1 MTTSWT
7 GVGVAEAEAD
17 REAEA
22 LALGVAEALVEVVRG
37 GRAAGRGFGSAGS
50 AGSGTARGVTPAS

>member
-1 MTTSWT
+1 MTTSCT
-7 GVGVAEAEAD
+7 GVDVAEALGVGV
-17 REAEA
+17 AEA

-37 GRAAGRGFGSAGS
+37 GRAEGRGFGS

>member
-1 MTTSWT
+1 M
-7 GVGVAEAEAD
+7 GVVEALADCEAD

-50 AGSGTARGVTPAS
+50 AGSGTARDVTPAS

>member
-1 MTTSWT
+1 M
-7 GVGVAEAEAD
+7 GVAEAEAD

-37 GRAAGRGFGSAGS
+37 GRAAGRGFGAAGS